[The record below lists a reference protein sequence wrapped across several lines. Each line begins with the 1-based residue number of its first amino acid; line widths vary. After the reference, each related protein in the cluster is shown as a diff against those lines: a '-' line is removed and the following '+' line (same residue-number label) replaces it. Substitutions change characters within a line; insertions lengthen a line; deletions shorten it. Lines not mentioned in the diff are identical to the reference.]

1 MKSLN
6 SERFPDLLGKD
17 RMLDGHL
24 SFLKKKE
31 YNGTKADVRIFFSF
45 KGSDRKGKRERE
57 KSERDRKG
65 E

>member
-1 MKSLN
+1 MKSLK

-24 SFLKKKE
+24 SFLKKKRVQWHK
-31 YNGTKADVRIFFSF
+31 GGCKDFFSF
-45 KGSDRKGKRERE
+45 KGSDRKGKRDRE